1 MTETMS
7 PPESPASS
15 ADSPSPAASEHEQ
28 WKAQQDRRSWAMLC
42 HVSAFA
48 SVVFPFGNILGPLVV
63 WLVKR
68 QEFPVVDDQ
77 GKESLNFQISM
88 TVYSLIAVVVLI
100 VGISDIAAGNASSD
114 FPTTIVVSG
123 LALIALGIINIVLVI
138 IASVRSYQGD
148 TYRYPLT
155 IRFVS

>member
-1 MTETMS
+1 MTE
-7 PPESPASS
+7 PAVPDPT
-15 ADSPSPAASEHEQ
+15 AHEE
-28 WKAQQDRRSWAMLC
+28 WKKKQDERSWAMLC

-68 QEFPVVDDQ
+68 EKYDVVDDQ

-88 TVYSLIAVVVLI
+88 TIYSVITLVVLVVALI
-100 VGISDIAAGNASSD
+100 DMLAGSDPGK
-114 FPTTIVVSG
+114 FPMTIV
-123 LALIALGIINIVLVI
+123 LAGATLLALGIINLVFVI
-138 IASVRSYQGD
+138 IASVRSYQGER
-148 TYRYPLT
+148 YRYPLS